1 MPKQKLSTPPSA
13 AIVVNMVVA
22 CSRKV
27 AHAQLCAILISFVTA
42 QLLAV
47 VASILPV
54 AALSS
59 VAMFVSA
66 VTKVLPPAYG
76 LMPAVP
82 APMSMAR
89 CMIGMALVVMAK
101 VVKTAA
107 AATAI

>member
-1 MPKQKLSTPPSA
+1 MPKQKSLTPPSVV
-13 AIVVNMVVA
+13 IVVNMVGV

-27 AHAQLCAILISFVTA
+27 AHAQLCAILTSSVTA

-47 VASILPV
+47 VASMLPV

-66 VTKVLPPAYG
+66 ATKVLPPAYG

-89 CMIGMALVVMAK
+89 CMIGMALAVMAK
-101 VVKTAA
+101 VVKTSA
-107 AATAI
+107 AATVI

>member
-1 MPKQKLSTPPSA
+1 M
-13 AIVVNMVVA
+13 
-22 CSRKV
+22 
-27 AHAQLCAILISFVTA
+27 
-42 QLLAV
+42 LLA
-47 VASILPV
+47 

-59 VAMFVSA
+59 VALSA
-66 VTKVLPPAYG
+66 SVATKVLAPAYG

>member
-1 MPKQKLSTPPSA
+1 M
-13 AIVVNMVVA
+13 
-22 CSRKV
+22 
-27 AHAQLCAILISFVTA
+27 
-42 QLLAV
+42 LLA
-47 VASILPV
+47 

-59 VAMFVSA
+59 VALSA
-66 VTKVLPPAYG
+66 SVATKVLTPAYG
-76 LMPAVP
+76 LMPAML

>member
-1 MPKQKLSTPPSA
+1 MA
-13 AIVVNMVVA
+13 VA

-27 AHAQLCAILISFVTA
+27 AHALLCAILISFVTA
-42 QLLAV
+42 QLPVA
-47 VASILPV
+47 VASMLLA

-59 VAMFVSA
+59 VALSA
-66 VTKVLPPAYG
+66 SVATKVLAPAYG
-76 LMPAVP
+76 LMPAMS